1 MLAVINL
8 RGREVRI
15 MAFADKKRMVEYN
28 ESYKREHYDRI
39 DVRFRKGG
47 KELIKIAADAA
58 GESVASYIKGA
69 VASRLEDDGL
79 TVPADF

>member
-1 MLAVINL
+1 
-8 RGREVRI
+8 

-28 ESYKREHYDRI
+28 ESYKREHYDRV

-47 KELIKIAADAA
+47 KELIKTASDEA

-69 VASRLEDDGL
+69 VADRLRADGFI
-79 TVPADF
+79 VPNDF